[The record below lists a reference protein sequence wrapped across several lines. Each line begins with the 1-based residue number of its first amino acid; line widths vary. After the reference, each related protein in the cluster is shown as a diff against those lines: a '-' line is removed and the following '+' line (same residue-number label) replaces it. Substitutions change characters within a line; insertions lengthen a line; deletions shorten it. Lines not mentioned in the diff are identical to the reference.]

1 VRWPG
6 ALLAVPL
13 LRHGLTKSRG
23 RSGSSRGWLVGGRP
37 ALSVRGCPARTAL
50 VAWPR
55 PTLFKVRRAGP
66 DKPDGRIRRVEISI
80 RRAVSS
86 DAAALARLRSVMFE
100 AMQVQVGDRDSLWL
114 AEARE
119 WFTHQLATS
128 DVAAFVAQTPD
139 GGIVAA
145 ALGQVTR
152 HAPSPAN
159 PSGVSGQLSNVVTDP
174 EYRRLGLSRACVEQ
188 LLSWFRD
195 LTDANDVGLFA
206 TDCGASLYE
215 SLGFGGRPNPAM
227 SLNIR
232 RG

>member
-1 VRWPG
+1 MNQ
-6 ALLAVPL
+6 LAWMAGWQKTASECEAARLERRNGHHRQSV
-13 LRHGLTKSRG
+13 HGLAAMPLG
-23 RSGSSRGWLVGGRP
+23 AMP
-37 ALSVRGCPARTAL
+37 
-50 VAWPR
+50 
-55 PTLFKVRRAGP
+55 AGP
-66 DKPDGRIRRVEISI
+66 SRTKPHGRIWRVEISI

-86 DAAALARLRSVMFE
+86 DAASLARLRSVMFE
-100 AMQVQVGDRDSLWL
+100 AMQVEVGDRDSVWL
-114 AEARE
+114 AGTRE

-128 DVAAFVAQTPD
+128 DVAAFVAQTS
-139 GGIVAA
+139 GGALVAA

-188 LLSWFRD
+188 LLTWFRD
-195 LTDANDVGLFA
+195 VTDANDVGLFA